1 LVQAQWRAINAVL
14 WVLLAGVRP
23 IVEGLQSYDVLQ
35 ATQAMPSG
43 REPGPGEIRRDLA
56 AAKDRVFRKY
66 PVNLMHQ
73 RKCLGIH
80 HNRRV
85 IDRRTADL
93 EQLTLARQAQFY
105 IIFTDH
111 LAAFRRAHRFSP
123 CDKLGGPW
131 PLRGRVSPRT
141 ILHRELADLGM
152 KLLDPAVLVLCL
164 FNLVRKVP
172 SLRHFHIHWF
182 GLDTS

>member
-1 LVQAQWRAINAVL
+1 
-14 WVLLAGVRP
+14 VLLAGVRP
-23 IVEGLQSYDVLQ
+23 FVEGLQSHDVHQ
-35 ATQAMPSG
+35 ATQAMPPR

-56 AAKDRVFRKY
+56 AAKDRVFGEH
-66 PVNLMHQ
+66 PINLMHQ
-73 RKCLGIH
+73 FKCLGIH
-80 HNRRV
+80 HNRRA

-93 EQLTLARQAQFY
+93 VARQAKVCVV
-105 IIFTDH
+105 FTDH

-172 SLRHFHIHWF
+172 SLRHSRIQSF